1 MEIRRYELKPPAF
14 HPWRPEFL
22 EVATEVALY
31 IKSRIPEIRVEHVGS
46 TSVDY
51 CGGKGIVDLLV
62 LYFGQPGEFERVR
75 DQVDAIGFQKQ
86 SGGHIFPE
94 DRPMRVG
101 AVQFKGIEY
110 RFHIHVLQ
118 SGCKEERGLC
128 EFRDDLRQDE
138 ERRASY
144 IELKQQILQRRLSD
158 PKDYTSRKS
167 TFFDD

>member
-1 MEIRRYELKPPAF
+1 MEIGCYELKPPAF

-22 EVATEVALY
+22 EVACEVGDFL
-31 IKSRIPEIRVEHVGS
+31 KNCIPDVRVEHVGS

-51 CGGKGIVDLLV
+51 CGGKGIIDLLV
-62 LYFGQPGEFERVR
+62 LYSEVAGDFERVR
-75 DQVDAIGFQKQ
+75 DGVDAAGFQKQ

-101 AVQFKGIEY
+101 AVEYKGTEY
-110 RFHIHVLQ
+110 RFHIHVLR

-128 EFRDDLRQDE
+128 QFRDDLRQDE

-144 IELKQQILQRRLSD
+144 IELKQQILQRDLSD
-158 PKDYTSRKS
+158 PRDYTSRKS
-167 TFFDD
+167 TFFKD